1 MDTPVN
7 RRARKGLRDI
17 GNLSTWY
24 MEALHTGPHSGVQ
37 EYQDYHCY
45 PPLEYL

>member
-1 MDTPVN
+1 
-7 RRARKGLRDI
+7 
-17 GNLSTWY
+17 

-45 PPLEYL
+45 PPLEYLTIGCYR